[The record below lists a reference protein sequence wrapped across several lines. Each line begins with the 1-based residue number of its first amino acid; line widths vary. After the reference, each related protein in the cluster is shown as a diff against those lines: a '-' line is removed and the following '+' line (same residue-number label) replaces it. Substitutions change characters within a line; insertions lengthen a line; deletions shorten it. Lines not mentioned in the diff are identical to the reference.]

1 MVSIERIY
9 TIDNDLDAISDVVST
24 MMDEMRAAFPKT
36 QPFEVA
42 LYEAIHNAIEHGN
55 LAIPFAE
62 KKALIESG
70 RYDQTIASRRRTT
83 PYAGRAVRVRML
95 LSDDA
100 ISFSVADEGDGFDWR
115 AWLPDPD
122 TTEAATGVSGRGI
135 TIMRSVFDTVSYND
149 RGTEVTL
156 TKKKER
162 PDA

>member
-1 MVSIERIY
+1 VVNVERTY
-9 TIDNDLDAISDVVST
+9 VIDNDLDAISGVVSAI
-24 MMDEMRAAFPKT
+24 MDQLRTAFSKT

-55 LAIPFAE
+55 LAIPFVE

-70 RYDQTIASRRRTT
+70 RYDQTIASRRRLA
-83 PYAGRAVRVRML
+83 PYVTRTVRIRLVIT
-95 LSDDA
+95 DDA
-100 ISFSVADEGDGFDWR
+100 VTFFVADEGDGFDWR

-149 RGTEVTL
+149 RGTEVIL
-156 TKKKER
+156 TKKR
-162 PDA
+162 GRF